1 MMGSS
6 WLSTSII
13 KMCIKGSAE
22 AKRGG
27 AAYITSLHSQ
37 VKIEN
42 SYDKNLLFLASKHF
56 YLISKPKYINAGG
69 RLIDLSIPRVMGIVN
84 VTPDSFY
91 EGSRVESEKEIVETA
106 VAMVKDGATILDVG
120 GYSTRPYAP
129 EVTPDEE
136 EKRVLSAIRFILR
149 EIPDAVLSVDTFR
162 AQIAEKAVNG
172 YGALLINDISGGD
185 ADPEMYGVVSRL
197 NVPYIMMHM
206 QGMPG
211 NMQDNPVYEDVV
223 ADILKWFGRKIA
235 LLKDAGVKDIILDP
249 GFGFGKTIKH
259 NFEILQRFSDLS
271 VAGLPLLAGISR
283 KSMIWK
289 TLGIKPDEALNGTS
303 VLNAVALMGGADI
316 LRVHDVL
323 EAVQTVSLIEKLKDV
338 NKEIKQESY

>member
-1 MMGSS
+1 M
-6 WLSTSII
+6 
-13 KMCIKGSAE
+13 
-22 AKRGG
+22 
-27 AAYITSLHSQ
+27 
-37 VKIEN
+37 
-42 SYDKNLLFLASKHF
+42 
-56 YLISKPKYINAGG
+56 ISKPRYINVGG
-69 RLIDLSIPRVMGIVN
+69 TLLDLSIPKVMGIIN

-91 EGSRVESEKEIVETA
+91 EGSRVEGEQEIVETA
-106 VAMVKDGATILDVG
+106 VAMLKDGAAILDVG

-129 EVTPDEE
+129 EVSPGEE
-136 EKRVLSAIRFILR
+136 EKRVLSAIRFILK
-149 EIPDAVLSVDTFR
+149 EMPDAVISVDTFR
-162 AQIAEKAVNG
+162 ASIAEKAVTE
-172 YGALLINDISGGD
+172 YGALIINDISGGD
-185 ADPEMYGVVSRL
+185 ADREMFGVVSRL

-235 LLKDAGVKDIILDP
+235 LLQEAGVKDIILDP

-259 NFEILQRFSDLS
+259 NFEILNRFGDFS
-271 VAGLPLLAGISR
+271 VAGLPLLAGVSR

-289 TLGIKPDEALNGTS
+289 TLDIKPDQALNGTS

-338 NKEIKQESY
+338 DKEIKKETY

>member
-1 MMGSS
+1 
-6 WLSTSII
+6 
-13 KMCIKGSAE
+13 
-22 AKRGG
+22 
-27 AAYITSLHSQ
+27 
-37 VKIEN
+37 
-42 SYDKNLLFLASKHF
+42 
-56 YLISKPKYINAGG
+56 LISKPKYINAGG
-69 RLIDLSIPRVMGIVN
+69 KLLDLSIPKVMGIIN

-91 EGSRVESEKEIVETA
+91 EGSRVEGETEIVETA
-106 VAMVKDGATILDVG
+106 VAMVKDGASILDVG
-120 GYSTRPYAP
+120 GYSTRPYAQEVPP
-129 EVTPDEE
+129 EEE
-136 EKRVLSAIRFILR
+136 EKRVLSAIRFILK
-149 EIPDAVLSVDTFR
+149 EIPDAVISVDTFR
-162 AQIAEKAVNG
+162 AQIAEKAVTE
-172 YGALLINDISGGD
+172 YGALIINDISGGD
-185 ADPEMYGVVSRL
+185 GDPEMFRVVSSL

-206 QGMPG
+206 QGTPG

-223 ADILKWFGRKIA
+223 ADILKWFSGKIA
-235 LLKDAGVKDIILDP
+235 ILKDAGVKDIILDP

-259 NFEILQRFSDLS
+259 NFEILQRFSDFS

-338 NKEIKQESY
+338 KKEIKQESD